1 MKRRIGL
8 FLVFTLVIAMFYSD
22 SVFAADNRVLKT
34 IRYIEIL
41 EKELSNNGTSV

>member
-1 MKRRIGL
+1 MKRRISL

-22 SVFAADNRVLKT
+22 GVFAADSRVLKT

-41 EKELSNNGTSV
+41 